1 MLNYSFIERN
11 GLTESEFLKSHCYLS
26 NTVSE
31 QSELHPIA
39 DVREGQGCELIHNL
53 VGLEVDGAT
62 LEGLYL
68 QIFEYEVVSHML
80 LVDRIFDGEGKAHI
94 HVLLFAERIG
104 SVFRDGRA
112 HYE

>member
-11 GLTESEFLKSHCYLS
+11 GLTESDFLKSHCYLS

-39 DVREGQGCELIHNL
+39 DVREGQGCEQIHNL

-80 LVDRIFDGEGKAHI
+80 LVDRIFDGEGKAHV

-104 SVFRDGRA
+104 GVFRDGRA